1 MKTYLKKCIPV
12 NAKTTI
18 TYEGTKLL
26 TQFPVKDKIKL
37 ELHHDLFYF
46 SKCPDF
52 NCKEKY
58 V

>member
-1 MKTYLKKCIPV
+1 MKTHLKKCLPV

-18 TYEGTKLL
+18 RYEGTKLS
-26 TQFPVKDKIKL
+26 TQFPVKDKII
-37 ELHHDLFYF
+37 EDHHDLFYF

-52 NCKEKY
+52 NCKEKH